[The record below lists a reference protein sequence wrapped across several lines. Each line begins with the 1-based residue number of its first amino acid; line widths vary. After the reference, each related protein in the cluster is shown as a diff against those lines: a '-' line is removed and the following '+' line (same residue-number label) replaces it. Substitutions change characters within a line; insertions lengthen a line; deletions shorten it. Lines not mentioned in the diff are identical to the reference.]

1 VEAKR
6 ERGFGVFGKAF
17 RGRQGGP
24 VIDRRYPLHEV
35 PEALRY
41 LEGEPHLGKLS
52 SWWSAED
59 TFSQFKQLGCT
70 FEEPAVVKA

>member
-1 VEAKR
+1 
-6 ERGFGVFGKAF
+6 
-17 RGRQGGP
+17 